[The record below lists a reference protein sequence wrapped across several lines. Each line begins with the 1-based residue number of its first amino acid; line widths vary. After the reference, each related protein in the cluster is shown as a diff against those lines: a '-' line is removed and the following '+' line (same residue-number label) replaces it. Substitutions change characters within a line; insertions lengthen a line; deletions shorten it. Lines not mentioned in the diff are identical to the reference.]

1 MNSIKSILSIILVFS
16 IILLFAPIKTLGQ
29 INDNSAEIL
38 DNVAKKTKS
47 LKTIKIAFLFKH
59 EKNKSVQKSVKGNVL
74 VKGDKYVYSFENQ
87 VIYCDGKTTWTY
99 SAETN
104 EVTINHA
111 TNNAEE
117 DNINP
122 AYFLNDYKIKFKP
135 KLIRESII
143 NGKTIQIIDLTPL
156 KARSYS
162 RIRVEIDKAKQ
173 QIVQLTIIDKEG
185 DMFVYVITSFVSNQT
200 INDTE
205 FVFDPSKYKNI
216 EIIDMR

>member
-1 MNSIKSILSIILVFS
+1 MNSIKSISHIIFLFC
-16 IILLFAPIKTLGQ
+16 IIIFFAPVKTLGQ
-29 INDNSAEIL
+29 LNDNSAEIL

-47 LKTIKIAFLFKH
+47 FKTIKITFLFKH

-104 EVTINHA
+104 EVTINNA
-111 TNNAEE
+111 TNDAEE

-135 KLIRESII
+135 KLIRESLT

-173 QIVQLTIIDKEG
+173 QIIQLTVIDKGG
-185 DMFVYVITSFVSNQT
+185 DMFNYVITSFTTNQP
-200 INDTE
+200 IKDTE
-205 FVFDPSKYKNI
+205 FVFDTSKYKNI